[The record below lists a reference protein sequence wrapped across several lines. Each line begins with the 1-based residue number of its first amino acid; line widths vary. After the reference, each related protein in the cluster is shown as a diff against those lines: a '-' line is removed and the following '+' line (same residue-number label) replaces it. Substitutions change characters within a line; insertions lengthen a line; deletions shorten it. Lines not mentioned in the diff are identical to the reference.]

1 MLLEGTSAL
10 RSVFPWGLE
19 LKRDDT
25 RTVPKLPTFPQ
36 PLFFINKM
44 RIGSLEGRGQFLNA
58 LVCAL
63 KQGPFIRFVHVDNM
77 MGSTLDKC
85 INLSDVHSRHVI
97 ELAMMRAL
105 VFCGFDLIFLETFII
120 CL

>member
-1 MLLEGTSAL
+1 MRE
-10 RSVFPWGLE
+10 
-19 LKRDDT
+19 DT

-36 PLFFINKM
+36 PLFFINEM
-44 RIGSLEGRGQFLNA
+44 RIGSLEERSQFLNV

-63 KQGPFIRFVHVDNM
+63 KQGPFLRFVHVDNM
-77 MGSTLDKC
+77 ISTLDKC
-85 INLSDVHSRHVI
+85 INLSDVHSRHVT